1 VTGDPEAERK
11 GCSVGA
17 YPAYAV
23 NATEEEHV
31 VAAIKFAGKRGIRL
45 NVKST
50 GHSFQGRST
59 AFGSL
64 SYVSIVDFDTWAE
77 YVH

>member
-1 VTGDPEAERK
+1 MY
-11 GCSVGA
+11 S
-17 YPAYAV
+17 V
-23 NATEEEHV
+23 NATTEEHV
-31 VAAIKFAGKRGIRL
+31 IAAVKFVKEKNIKL

-64 SYVSIVDFDTWAE
+64 S
-77 YVH
+77 